1 MRLDI
6 YLTEKGYIRSRSLA
20 QELIKSGSVSV
31 NGKIVN
37 KPSFSVEAGAEV
49 DCRPTELCKYVSRGG
64 LKLEAALKEF
74 NVSPFGKVCA
84 DIGASTGGFTDCLLQ
99 NGALKVYAV
108 DSGTAQL
115 DKTLKDN
122 KKVFSL
128 ENFNARYLSERDIP
142 EKCDIVVMDVSFI
155 SQTKLY
161 SAVSSIISEGGIFIS
176 LIKPQF
182 EVGPSGI
189 GKGGIVTDEK
199 TRLKAVNLVCEAA
212 RSYNFVCHG
221 TITSPI
227 KGGDGNTEYLGYFTY
242 EKREGDIC

>member
-6 YLTEKGYIRSRSLA
+6 YLAEKGYCKSRSLA
-20 QELIKSGSVSV
+20 QELIKNGSVTV
-31 NGKIVN
+31 NGKTVN
-37 KPSFSVEAGAEV
+37 KPSFLV
-49 DCRPTELCKYVSRGG
+49 DEDSNIICGPSELCRYVSRGG
-64 LKLEAALKEF
+64 LKLEAALEEF
-74 NVSPFGKVCA
+74 NIDPFGKICA
-84 DIGASTGGFTDCLLQ
+84 DIGASTGGFTDCLLKK
-99 NGALKVYAV
+99 GALKVYAV

-115 DKTLKDN
+115 DIELKKNN
-122 KKVFSL
+122 KVISL
-128 ENFNARYLSERDIP
+128 ENLNARYLSEHDIP

-161 SAVSSIISEGGIFIS
+161 NGVSSIISDNGIFIS

-199 TRLKAVNLVCEAA
+199 TRIRAVNSVCDAA
-212 RSYNFVCHG
+212 LAYNFICHG
-221 TITSPI
+221 TMISPI

-242 EKREGDIC
+242 RKRGDDIR